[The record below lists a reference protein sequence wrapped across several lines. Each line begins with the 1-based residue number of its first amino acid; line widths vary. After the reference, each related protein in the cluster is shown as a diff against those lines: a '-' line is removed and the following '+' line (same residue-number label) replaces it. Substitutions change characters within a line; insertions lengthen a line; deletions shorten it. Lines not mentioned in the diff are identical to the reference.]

1 MNATIKILGAFC
13 ILLLVQA
20 VQAQTKTNSIDR
32 FLEDCLS
39 HIEGKTDEGSAGCLR
54 VAREKWEQ
62 EVEKS
67 YEQLMASSSDRDKQ
81 LIKAM
86 HTSWLKY
93 KEQHFKFLEDM
104 YGERTGDW
112 RIMLE
117 EEKMKVVK
125 YYALRLDVIE
135 SVSVYHLGATAK

>member
-1 MNATIKILGAFC
+1 MNTAIKILGAFC
-13 ILLLVQA
+13 ILLLVQTA
-20 VQAQTKTNSIDR
+20 QAQTKRNSIDQ

-67 YEQLMASSSDRDKQ
+67 YEEIMAGVNDREKQ
-81 LIKAM
+81 SIKSM
-86 HTSWLKY
+86 HSSWLKY
-93 KEQHFKFLEDM
+93 KEQHFKFLDDT

-112 RIMLE
+112 KIMLE

-125 YYALRLDVIE
+125 YYALRLDMVK
-135 SVSVYHLGATAK
+135 SVSVYRVDAKVK